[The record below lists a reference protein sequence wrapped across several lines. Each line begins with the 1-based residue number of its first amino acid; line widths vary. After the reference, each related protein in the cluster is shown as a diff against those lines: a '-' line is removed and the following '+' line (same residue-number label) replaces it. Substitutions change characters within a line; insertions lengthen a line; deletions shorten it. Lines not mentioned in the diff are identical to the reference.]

1 MMGKARR
8 REGVQTRNLADSF
21 IYDKNKVFSKQEVQ
35 TVFNFSVRLV
45 IN

>member
-1 MMGKARR
+1 MGKARR
-8 REGVQTRNLADSF
+8 NEGVQVRNLADSI

-35 TVFNFSVRLV
+35 INFNFSVRLV